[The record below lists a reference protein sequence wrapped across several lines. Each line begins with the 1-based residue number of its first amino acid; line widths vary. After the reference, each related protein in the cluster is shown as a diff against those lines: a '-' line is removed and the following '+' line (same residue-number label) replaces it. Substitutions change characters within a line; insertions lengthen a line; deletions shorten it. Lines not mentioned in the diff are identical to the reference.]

1 MKRCIIALFLC
12 LAVVCVVKAQT
23 RVVVT
28 EKSGRVVVGDVVERN
43 KDYLR
48 ILKYDDQKIR
58 VVYTEDIESIA
69 DAGDKYK
76 TGEEV
81 AQALYDAEVKA
92 RAEAAAAKAEVKAEA
107 AATKAKVK
115 AEAAAAKAERKEV
128 LYEHYFANSKGF
140 WQYVDISGSLGSE
153 FNSIGANYIGGY
165 RFNSKLFLG
174 LGVGMNLLS
183 SKMLL
188 LSDLNN
194 EKISRILPPSKFN
207 LPVFLHFR
215 ADILDRPWTPY
226 ASLSVGARVSPFSLV
241 NYDLCIKYNQ
251 SGLLGDLVFGVNRVV
266 SKSLSVYLGVGYR
279 MESFLGVAAEKKSFE
294 EKIDLVHGFNLRLG
308 VSF

>member
-23 RVVVT
+23 RVVVI

-58 VVYTEDIESIA
+58 VIYTEDIESIA
-69 DAGDKYK
+69 DAGD
-76 TGEEV
+76 T
-81 AQALYDAEVKA
+81 
-92 RAEAAAAKAEVKAEA
+92 
-107 AATKAKVK
+107 AKVK
-115 AEAAAAKAERKEV
+115 EKQDNICLAK
-128 LYEHYFANSKGF
+128 SKGF
-140 WQYVDISGSLGSE
+140 WQYVDVSGSWSNR

>member
-92 RAEAAAAKAEVKAEA
+92 RAEAAAAKA
-107 AATKAKVK
+107 KVK
-115 AEAAAAKAERKEV
+115 AEAAAAKAELKEL

-140 WQYVDISGSLGSE
+140 WQYVDVSGSWSNR